1 MVAYLEWTY
10 FKIMQKIILRAVLL
24 LSIFIFST
32 QVMAQTTTIYLVR
45 HAEKDL
51 SDVNTKD
58 PNLNGLGLQRATDL
72 EKILADKNIAAIFSS
87 NYKRTLQTAAPLAQK
102 IKLEP
107 IIYDP
112 SETKLLAEKIL
123 REYPGKAVLI
133 VGHSNSILAQTKAL
147 GGYPSFTEI
156 KDDDYRNLIRVTING
171 TDIKTEELK
180 YGN

>member
-1 MVAYLEWTY
+1 
-10 FKIMQKIILRAVLL
+10 MQKLL
-24 LSIFIFST
+24 LRLAILTIIAFVGI
-32 QVMAQTTTIYLVR
+32 QVQAQTTTIYLVR

-58 PNLNGLGLQRATDL
+58 PNLNGLGLQRAVDL

-87 NYKRTLQTAAPLAQK
+87 NFKRTLQTAAPLSLQLK
-102 IKLEP
+102 MEP

-123 REYPGKAVLI
+123 REYKGKTVLI
-133 VGHSNSILAQTKAL
+133 VGHSNTILPQTRAL

-156 KDDDYRNLIRVTING
+156 QDTDYRNLIKVTING
-171 TDIKTEELK
+171 SDIKTEELK

>member
-1 MVAYLEWTY
+1 MLICITASGVYA
-10 FKIMQKIILRAVLL
+10 Q
-24 LSIFIFST
+24 
-32 QVMAQTTTIYLVR
+32 AQTTTVYLVR

-58 PNLNGLGLQRATDL
+58 PNLNGLGLQRAVDL
-72 EKILADKNIAAIFSS
+72 EKILADQHIAAIFSS

-102 IKLEP
+102 MKLEP

-123 REYPGKAVLI
+123 REYKGKTVLI
-133 VGHSNSILAQTKAL
+133 VGHSNTILPQTKAL

-156 KDDDYRNLIRVTING
+156 QDTDYRNLIKVTING
-171 TDIKTEELK
+171 SDIKTEELK

>member
-1 MVAYLEWTY
+1 
-10 FKIMQKIILRAVLL
+10 MQKYILRFFMLICITASGVYA
-24 LSIFIFST
+24 
-32 QVMAQTTTIYLVR
+32 QAQTSTVYLVR

-58 PNLNGLGLQRATDL
+58 PNLNGLGLQRAVDL
-72 EKILADKNIAAIFSS
+72 EKILADQHIAAIFSS

-102 IKLEP
+102 MKLEP

-123 REYPGKAVLI
+123 REYKGKTVLI
-133 VGHSNSILAQTKAL
+133 VGHSNTILPQTKAL

-156 KDDDYRNLIRVTING
+156 QDTDYRNLIKVTING
-171 TDIKTEELK
+171 SDIKTEELK

>member
-1 MVAYLEWTY
+1 
-10 FKIMQKIILRAVLL
+10 MQKLL
-24 LSIFIFST
+24 LRFAILTIIAFMGV
-32 QVMAQTTTIYLVR
+32 QGQAQTTTIYLVR

-58 PNLNGLGLQRATDL
+58 PNLNGLGLQRAVDL
-72 EKILADKNIAAIFSS
+72 EKIMADKNIAAIFSS
-87 NYKRTLQTAAPLAQK
+87 NYKRTLQTAAPLSVHL
-102 IKLEP
+102 KLEP

-112 SETKLLAEKIL
+112 SDPKLLAEKIL
-123 REYPGKAVLI
+123 REYKGKTVLI
-133 VGHSNSILAQTKAL
+133 VGHSNSILAQTRAL

-156 KDDDYRNLIRVTING
+156 QDTDYRNLIKVTING

>member
-1 MVAYLEWTY
+1 MLICITASGVYA
-10 FKIMQKIILRAVLL
+10 Q
-24 LSIFIFST
+24 
-32 QVMAQTTTIYLVR
+32 AQTTTVYLVR

-58 PNLNGLGLQRATDL
+58 PNLNGLGLQRAVDL
-72 EKILADKNIAAIFSS
+72 EKILADQHIAAIFSS

-102 IKLEP
+102 MKLEP

-123 REYPGKAVLI
+123 REYKGKTVLI
-133 VGHSNSILAQTKAL
+133 VGHSNTILPQTKAL

-156 KDDDYRNLIRVTING
+156 QDTDYRNLIKVTIKG
-171 TDIKTEELK
+171 SDIKTEELK

>member
-1 MVAYLEWTY
+1 MLICITASGVYA
-10 FKIMQKIILRAVLL
+10 Q
-24 LSIFIFST
+24 
-32 QVMAQTTTIYLVR
+32 AQTTTIYLVR

-58 PNLNGLGLQRATDL
+58 PNLNGLGLQRAVDL
-72 EKILADKNIAAIFSS
+72 EKILADQHIAAIFSS

-102 IKLEP
+102 MKLEP

-123 REYPGKAVLI
+123 REYKGKTVLI
-133 VGHSNSILAQTKAL
+133 VGHSNTILPQTRAL

-156 KDDDYRNLIRVTING
+156 QDTDYRNLIKVTING
-171 TDIKTEELK
+171 SDIKTEELK

>member
-1 MVAYLEWTY
+1 MLICITASGVYA
-10 FKIMQKIILRAVLL
+10 Q
-24 LSIFIFST
+24 
-32 QVMAQTTTIYLVR
+32 AQTTTIYLVR

-58 PNLNGLGLQRATDL
+58 PNLNGLGLQRAVDL
-72 EKILADKNIAAIFSS
+72 EKILADQHIAAIFSS

-102 IKLEP
+102 MKLEP

-123 REYPGKAVLI
+123 REYKGKTVLI
-133 VGHSNSILAQTKAL
+133 VGHSNTILPQTKAL

-156 KDDDYRNLIRVTING
+156 QDTDYRNLIKVTING
-171 TDIKTEELK
+171 SDIKTEELK

>member
-1 MVAYLEWTY
+1 MR
-10 FKIMQKIILRAVLL
+10 KLL
-24 LSIFIFST
+24 LRLAILTIIAFVGI
-32 QVMAQTTTIYLVR
+32 QVQAQTTTIYLVR

-58 PNLNGLGLQRATDL
+58 PNLNGLGLQRAVDL

-87 NYKRTLQTAAPLAQK
+87 NFKRTLQTAAPLSLQL
-102 IKLEP
+102 KLEP

-123 REYPGKAVLI
+123 REYKGKTVLI
-133 VGHSNSILAQTKAL
+133 VGHSNTILPQTRSL
-147 GGYPSFTEI
+147 GGYTSFTEI
-156 KDDDYRNLIRVTING
+156 QDTDYRNLIKVTING
-171 TDIKTEELK
+171 SDIKTEELK

>member
-1 MVAYLEWTY
+1 
-10 FKIMQKIILRAVLL
+10 MQKYILRFFMLICITASGVYA
-24 LSIFIFST
+24 
-32 QVMAQTTTIYLVR
+32 QAQTTTVYLVR

-58 PNLNGLGLQRATDL
+58 PNLNGLGLQRAVDL
-72 EKILADKNIAAIFSS
+72 EKILADQHIAAIFSS

-102 IKLEP
+102 MKLEP

-123 REYPGKAVLI
+123 REYKGKTVLI
-133 VGHSNSILAQTKAL
+133 VGHSNTILPQTKAL

-156 KDDDYRNLIRVTING
+156 QDTDYRNLIKVTIKG
-171 TDIKTEELK
+171 SDIKTEELK